1 MSASATS
8 CIEATVAV
16 LGSLQL
22 DTVPVAW
29 LDQVRLGECGLR
41 VVGKFRTRFSICL
54 DDRGEEDCLGLDRNF
69 SCVHQLVFLQGQ

>member
-1 MSASATS
+1 MSGSASE

-29 LDQVRLGECGLR
+29 LDQVRETGL
-41 VVGKFRTRFSICL
+41 VWSL
-54 DDRGEEDCLGLDRNF
+54 D
-69 SCVHQLVFLQGQ
+69 QTFLMFGNSFHKNDER

>member
-1 MSASATS
+1 MRAPVSSTDPRFTMVGAMSGSASE

-29 LDQVRLGECGLR
+29 LDQVRE
-41 VVGKFRTRFSICL
+41 
-54 DDRGEEDCLGLDRNF
+54 
-69 SCVHQLVFLQGQ
+69 

>member
-1 MSASATS
+1 MVGAMSGSASE

-29 LDQVRLGECGLR
+29 LDQVRETGLIW
-41 VVGKFRTRFSICL
+41 SL
-54 DDRGEEDCLGLDRNF
+54 DI
-69 SCVHQLVFLQGQ
+69 SCDANSF